1 MPEPSVAIL
10 LPCHNEAVT
19 IGRVVRAFRT
29 ALPDAAVY
37 VFDNNSTDNT
47 VEIAHTAGAIVRNE
61 TLQGKGRVVRRMFR
75 DIQADLYVIADGD
88 DTYDAMLAPAM
99 IALARSGPYDLVNC
113 VRRERDEAAYRDGHR
128 IGNRLLTGT
137 VRLIFGNG
145 VEDMLS
151 GYKVLSR
158 RFVKSFPVLS
168 NGFDIETELA
178 IHALELAMPIARL
191 EGDYR
196 ARPAGSESKL
206 RTYRDGFRVLRMIIR
221 LLRNERPL
229 AFFGALALIAFA
241 CAGTLIEPVIRTYLT
256 TGLVPRLP
264 TAVLATGI
272 VIAGALS
279 LTTGIILDTVTRGR
293 REMRLLA
300 YLQHEAPPAAD
311 VGAVSHE
318 PPKIRTAV

>member
-1 MPEPSVAIL
+1 MPKPSIAIL
-10 LPCHNEAVT
+10 LPCHNEAIT
-19 IGRVVRAFRT
+19 IGQVVRAFRT
-29 ALPDAAVY
+29 SVPGATIY
-37 VFDNNSTDNT
+37 VFDNNSTDRT
-47 VEIAHTAGAIVRNE
+47 AEIARAAGAIVRSE

-99 IALARSGPYDLVNC
+99 IALARSGPHDLVNC
-113 VRRERDEAAYRDGHR
+113 VRRESGEAAYRGGHR
-128 IGNRLLTGT
+128 IGNRLLTNT
-137 VRLIFGNG
+137 VRLIFGNR

-178 IHALELAMPIARL
+178 IHALELAMPIAHL
-191 EGDYR
+191 EGEYR
-196 ARPAGSESKL
+196 ARPEGSVSKL
-206 RTYRDGFRVLRMIIR
+206 RTYQDGFRILRMIVR

-229 AFFGALALIAFA
+229 AFFGALALVAWA
-241 CAGTLIEPVIRTYLT
+241 CAGGLIEPVIRTYLA

-279 LTTGIILDTVTRGR
+279 LITGIILDTVTRGR
-293 REMRLLA
+293 QEMRLLA
-300 YLQHEAPPAAD
+300 YLQHEAP
-311 VGAVSHE
+311 SIE
-318 PPKIRTAV
+318 LTAG